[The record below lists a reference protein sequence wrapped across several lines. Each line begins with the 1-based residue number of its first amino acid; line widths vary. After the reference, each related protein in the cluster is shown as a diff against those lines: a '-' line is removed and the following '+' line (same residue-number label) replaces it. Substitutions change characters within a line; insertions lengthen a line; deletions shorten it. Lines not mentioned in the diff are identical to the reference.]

1 SSYTAPLLFHVDKV
15 MTQQI
20 VIAKLN
26 GQLGLASVVSVM
38 LAVISITFLIA
49 LRSYEKRAGYS
60 TLSKGGAR
68 KRRRVTSAVWKT
80 VLVIVASVS
89 TIFLVLP
96 IAMIFLLAFSVN
108 GSWRTAPV
116 PSQYT
121 LQNFVGLFTN
131 ANSWRAVTTS
141 LEMSAIA
148 VAGALLL
155 GVAS

>member
-1 SSYTAPLLFHVDKV
+1 MLTPAVIAGALLTFMSSMSSYTAPLLFHVDKV

-108 GSWRTAPV
+108 GSWRTAPLPSVACKVTVAVCV
-116 PSQYT
+116 PAERRPAP
-121 LQNFVGLFTN
+121 L
-131 ANSWRAVTTS
+131 
-141 LEMSAIA
+141 
-148 VAGALLL
+148 
-155 GVAS
+155 